1 MSASE
6 PVGIDDISRRARM
19 EIDGA
24 TPSDF
29 AGGYKGGRKDRRA
42 LRNWRPKGGSAD
54 ADVLLDLPDLRARSR
69 DLARNTPV
77 AAGAIVTTVTGV
89 LGSGLELQAS
99 IDHESLGIT
108 AEQADIHEREQERL
122 FAAFARRC
130 DFTGVQCFDELQELC
145 LRAEHES
152 GDALIIRRYRKD
164 AGDVFGTK
172 LQVIEADRLCNANR
186 AADTDTLA
194 GGVEMT
200 THGVPLFYHVAD
212 KHPGSLRTQPTAWER
227 IPARTADGLPTVIH
241 LFTRTRP
248 DLTRGVPY
256 LAGVIEHLKQIS
268 DYSDAEVTAAVVG
281 AMMTVFIETPID
293 EDAEGNPAFGERRDG
308 NAVNEVGLGNGA
320 VMSLEPGEKANLVN
334 PSRPNPQYDA
344 FWKSFMCQVGVA
356 LELPVELLI
365 KHFEASYSAS
375 RAALE
380 MAWQTFKRKRD
391 RFANRFCDE
400 VYGWAMDEAV
410 ASGLIR
416 RPGYFADPLIRAAW
430 LGAEWIGPPRF
441 SLQPQQ
447 EAAADEIDMR
457 LGVKTGEQVCRE
469 RTGGEI
475 EKKLPQRAKEMT
487 MAREAGLVPEP
498 AQQGAPR
505 QASNAPPPDDPADD
519 GADPPDAL
527 ATMLADALRAHQPIV
542 NVHSAPVSVTV
553 DGQTKTRTRK
563 TVESYDED
571 GRIKSIIEEDAS

>member
-1 MSASE
+1 MRAAALDDL
-6 PVGIDDISRRARM
+6 VGMDDPGVGVTRRARL
-19 EIDGA
+19 ELENAPQDNGR
-24 TPSDF
+24 
-29 AGGYKGGRKDRRA
+29 GYKGGRRDRRA

-54 ADVLLDLPDLRARSR
+54 ADTLLDLPDLRARSR
-69 DLARNTPV
+69 DLGRNTPV

-99 IDHESLGIT
+99 IDHEALGIT

-122 FAAFARRC
+122 FKAFARRC
-130 DFTGVQCFDELQELC
+130 DFTTVQCFDELQELC

-152 GDALIIRRYRKD
+152 GDVLIIRRWRKD
-164 AGDVFGTK
+164 PGDVFGTK
-172 LQVIEADRLCNANR
+172 LQVIEADRLCNAGR

-200 THGVPLFYHVAD
+200 THGVPVAYHVAD
-212 KHPGSLRTQPTAWER
+212 KHPGSLRTQPTTWER
-227 IPARTADGLPTVIH
+227 IPARTPAGLPTAIH

-256 LAGVIEHLKQIS
+256 LAGVIEHLKQIG

-281 AMMTVFIETPID
+281 AMMTVFVETAID
-293 EDAEGNPAFGERRDG
+293 EDAEGNPAFGEKTDDPR
-308 NAVNEVGLGNGA
+308 EVGLGNGA
-320 VMSLEPGEKANLVN
+320 VVSLMPGEKANLVN

-365 KHFEASYSAS
+365 KHFTASYSAS

-391 RFANRFCDE
+391 RFAYRFCDE
-400 VYGWAMDEAV
+400 AYGWAMDEAV
-410 ASGLIR
+410 AMGLIS
-416 RPGYFADPLIRAAW
+416 RPGYFADPMIRAAW

-475 EKKLPQRAKEMT
+475 EKKLPQRKKELAMLPPSAT
-487 MAREAGLVPEP
+487 QP
-498 AQQGAPR
+498 APTQ
-505 QASNAPPPDDPADD
+505 PPKADAERRSGEDADD
-519 GADPPDAL
+519 GDGERRDAAD
-527 ATMLADALRAHQPIV
+527 
-542 NVHSAPVSVTV
+542 
-553 DGQTKTRTRK
+553 
-563 TVESYDED
+563 ESE
-571 GRIKSIIEEDAS
+571 AA